1 MTLTWLP
8 LLRLLLRAWWLL
20 APVAAAS
27 RSRLAELER
36 CCGCLSSGAVRLR
49 SHANPTLAGSDDDA
63 DEDDGDDEDEDE
75 DDDEV
80 DGEDDG
86 DDDDVKGGGE
96 GERESRDEARA

>member
-1 MTLTWLP
+1 LTLTWLP
-8 LLRLLLRAWWLL
+8 LLRPLRAGWLL
-20 APVAAAS
+20 APAAEAS

-49 SHANPTLAGSDDDA
+49 SHANPPLAGSDDEA
-63 DEDDGDDEDEDE
+63 DDEEDDDDD

-80 DGEDDG
+80 AGEDDG
-86 DDDDVKGGGE
+86 DDDDVKGGGGE